1 MLKTLLKKQ
10 LLEINRSFFLN
21 PKTGK
26 SRGRAGSILWI
37 VLYAV
42 LVVGVLG
49 GLFVWVSSQL
59 CTAMTGLGLDWLYF
73 TVLGLMA
80 VALGVFGSVFNTYA
94 GLYLAKDNDLLL
106 SMPIPVRYI
115 LMSRLLGVY
124 LMGLLFSGVVMI
136 PAAAVYAV
144 QGACTA
150 ATLLGAV
157 LSVLVVSL
165 TVLILSCL
173 LGWVVAQISRRL
185 KNKSF
190 ITVLASLAF
199 LAVYYL
205 FYFRATELLGALVE
219 NATSV
224 GGTIRRAAYPLYAF
238 GQMGA
243 GNLWAALAVT
253 AAVLL
258 LTVLT
263 CYVLSRGFLKLA
275 TASVGTGRAVYRE
288 REAKV
293 RSVDGALLQKELRR
307 FIASPTYMLNCGLA
321 TLLLPAAAIALLLKG
336 GWLAELLNQMFE
348 PDTGAVAVL
357 AITAIE
363 WLAASNII
371 STPSVSLEAD
381 TVTAGDAVAGA
392 ARQAVAASAADGD
405 SDLCVC
411 ALRRSRAGPLRAD
424 STARGADAVS
434 LRAAVGG
441 AGTGTGSAQAQSDL
455 EQRGD
460 PHQAEHERDADAVR
474 RMDVYRPVCRGI
486 LHGRGGA
493 RGGRLY
499 GGVRR
504 AVRGA
509 VAASVPLAEAYGGG
523 EARGA
528 VSRRCIVSEAL

>member
-26 SRGRAGSILWI
+26 SRGRAGSIVWI
-37 VLYAV
+37 ALYAV

-106 SMPIPVRYI
+106 SMPIPVRDI

-124 LMGLLFSGVVMI
+124 LMGLMFSGVVMI

-144 QGACTA
+144 QGTCTA

-165 TVLILSCL
+165 IVLILSCL

-219 NATSV
+219 NALSV
-224 GGTIRRAAYPLYAF
+224 GGAIRRAAYPLYAF

-288 REAKV
+288 RAAKV

-307 FIASPTYMLNCGLA
+307 FTASPTYMLNCGLA

-336 GWLAELLNQMFE
+336 GWLAEILNPLFE
-348 PDTGAVAVL
+348 PDTGAVTVM
-357 AITAIE
+357 AITAVE
-363 WLAASNII
+363 WLATTNII
-371 STPSVSLEAD
+371 STPSVSLEGKSLWLVQSLP
-381 TVTAGDAVAGA
+381 VTPWQVLRAKL
-392 ARQAVAASAADGD
+392 S
-405 SDLCVC
+405 LHLLLTEIPTFVC
-411 ALRRSRAGPLRAD
+411 ALCAVLVLAPSVPTALLGVLMPCLCVLLSAELGLALDLRKPNLTW
-424 STARGADAVS
+424 SNEVTPIKQSMNVMLTLFGGWMYTA
-434 LRAAVGG
+434 LFAVGYF
-441 AGTGTGSAQAQSDL
+441 T
-455 EQRGD
+455 
-460 PHQAEHERDADAVR
+460 V
-474 RMDVYRPVCRGI
+474 
-486 LHGRGGA
+486 
-493 RGGRLY
+493 
-499 GGVRR
+499 
-504 AVRGA
+504 GA
-509 VAASVPLAEAYGGG
+509 VLGAAGYMAVFGVLSAVLSLLLYRWLKHTGAAKLA
-523 EARGA
+523 
-528 VSRRCIVSEAL
+528 AL